1 MSKSIRVGYQYP
13 ASRLRLIRKRWAVI
27 VSIPAHLRHL
37 YSNQR
42 DKRKSTFTSDKS
54 VADRLHHA
62 LAQQIYDEFDQK
74 QSEHLNKHHAVTD
87 NFATDAIY
95 GLATSFN
102 YKNIPDLNPSTEYNQ
117 LVALK
122 TSCDVYADMVM
133 NSATIDETKVMADL
147 LATSPSSEEVIVRFR
162 ELQINSSYTTEQ
174 KGLAGRY
181 KHLMTQTFWHDLLLE
196 AAREQGQPEP
206 RLDPLKGADV
216 PVIVEADGNVLVDS
230 PIMRRTTN
238 QPVEPI
244 SRPARVIPTGV
255 LTIASVMDEY
265 LVDMRLK
272 QNLVGTQKKL
282 TRWNQQ
288 FLDVM
293 GDLEIAEIQPKHGY
307 EYVRRVLADNPSR
320 SNGTLK
326 DYCWGV
332 QNLLKYCV
340 ESGYIQANP
349 FGYLDLKK
357 YGKEAEETHTYT
369 SKDITTIF
377 NHNWNEQDRLL
388 LSIVA
393 TTGMRPSEV
402 GNMTWERFND
412 TEYAGIRYITTTDV
426 DGEKVRVKNRGSKRD
441 VPLHPD
447 LILPKKGV
455 GRLFDYTK
463 DEDGRCSTDIG
474 HKLNPILERLVSHP
488 QKSIRSFRRT
498 FKVMLRDVGVG
509 EEVHDAITGHNQ
521 ATSSGRKNY
530 GGMGLKVKFE
540 AISKLDV
547 SWLKQLPHRKS

>member
-74 QSEHLNKHHAVTD
+74 QNKHLTKHHAVTD
-87 NFATDAIY
+87 NFAADTIY
-95 GLATSFN
+95 GLATSFK
-102 YKNIPDLNPSTEYNQ
+102 YKNIPDLKPSTEYSQ

-122 TSCDVYADMVM
+122 NSCDVYADMIM
-133 NSATIDETKVMADL
+133 NGATIDEANVMADFI
-147 LATSPSSEEVIVRFR
+147 ATSPSPEEVLVRFR
-162 ELQINSSYTTEQ
+162 ALQANSPYTTEQ

-181 KHLMTQTFWHDLLLE
+181 KHLMTQTFWHDLLIE
-196 AAREQGQPEP
+196 AAREQGLPEP
-206 RLDPLKGADV
+206 RLDPLKGHNTPLA
-216 PVIVEADGNVLVDS
+216 VIDGNVQVNT

-238 QPVEPI
+238 QKVEPI
-244 SRPARVIPTGV
+244 SRPARIVPTGV
-255 LTIASVMDEY
+255 RTLSTVMDEY

-272 QNLVGTQKKL
+272 LDVLNTQKKL
-282 TRWNQQ
+282 TRWNKQ
-288 FLDVM
+288 FFDVM
-293 GDLEIAEIQPKHGY
+293 GDLEIAEIRSQHGY
-307 EYVRRVLADNPSR
+307 AYIRKVLADNPDR
-320 SNGTLK
+320 SNRTLK

-332 QNLLKYCV
+332 QNLLQYCV
-340 ESGYIQANP
+340 RSGYIETNP
-349 FGYLDLKK
+349 FRDLDLKK
-357 YGKEAEETHTYT
+357 YGKEAEETYTYT
-369 SKDITTIF
+369 SEEIAMIF

-426 DGEKVRVKNRGSKRD
+426 DGEKVRVKNKGSKRD

-447 LILPKKGV
+447 LVLPEKGA

-474 HKLNPILERLVSHP
+474 HKLNPTLNRLVPHP
-488 QKSIRSFRRT
+488 NKSIRSFRRT
-498 FKVMLRDVGVG
+498 FKVMMRDLGVG
-509 EEVHDAITGHNQ
+509 EEVHDAITGHSQ
-521 ATSSGRKNY
+521 TTSSGRKNY

-547 SWLKQLPHRKS
+547 SFVNER

>member
-1 MSKSIRVGYQYP
+1 MLVDTLRHYSYP
-13 ASRLRLIRKRWAVI
+13 ISRLKLMRGKQTVV
-27 VSIPAHLRHL
+27 VSVPAHLRHL
-37 YSNQR
+37 YGSLR
-42 DKRKSTFTSDKS
+42 SIRRTTGTSDPK
-54 VADRLHHA
+54 VAQTLH
-62 LAQQIYDEFDQK
+62 LGIAQQIYDEFDSK
-74 QSEHLNKHHAVTD
+74 QSEHLIKHHVAAD
-87 NFATDAIY
+87 NFAADAIY
-95 GLATSFN
+95 GLATSFK
-102 YKNIPDLNPSTEYNQ
+102 YKNIPDLKPSTEYSQ

-122 TSCDVYADMVM
+122 NSCDVYADIII
-133 NSATIDETKVMADL
+133 NGGAIDEAKVMADFI
-147 LATSPSSEEVIVRFR
+147 ATSPSPEEVLVRFR
-162 ELQINSSYTTEQ
+162 ALQANSPYTTEQ

-181 KHLMTQTFWHDLLLE
+181 KHLMTQTFWHDLLIE
-196 AAREQGQPEP
+196 AAREQGLPEP
-206 RLDPLKGADV
+206 RLDPLKGHNTPLA
-216 PVIVEADGNVLVDS
+216 VIDGNVQVNT

-238 QPVEPI
+238 QKVEPI
-244 SRPARVIPTGV
+244 SRPARIVPTGV
-255 LTIASVMDEY
+255 RTLSTVMDEY

-272 QNLVGTQKKL
+272 LDVLNTQKKL
-282 TRWNQQ
+282 TRWNKQ

-293 GDLEIAEIQPKHGY
+293 GDLEIAEIRSQHGY
-307 EYVRRVLADNPSR
+307 AYIRKVLADNPDR
-320 SNGTLK
+320 SNRTLK

-332 QNLLKYCV
+332 QNLLQYCV
-340 ESGYIQANP
+340 RSGYIETNP
-349 FGYLDLKK
+349 FRDLDLKK
-357 YGKEAEETHTYT
+357 YGKEAEETYTYT
-369 SKDITTIF
+369 SEEIAMIF

-426 DGEKVRVKNRGSKRD
+426 DGEKVRVKNKGSKRD

-447 LILPKKGV
+447 LVLPEKDA

-474 HKLNPILERLVSHP
+474 HKLNPTLNRLVPHP
-488 QKSIRSFRRT
+488 NKSIRSFRRT
-498 FKVMLRDVGVG
+498 FKVMMRDLGVG

-521 ATSSGRKNY
+521 TTSSGRKNY

-547 SWLKQLPHRKS
+547 SFVNER